1 MEKIKREIDE
11 GINCNYRP
19 ELSFFSHNVVIY
31 HVYVVFLYVKKG
43 SQRTQNTQVRH
54 LKRGLSSFTGTIDPM
69 GCGIVKANQ
78 ENTNG
83 CIRLNAMHLLKQNI
97 FVKFLSNDINLI
109 LNETY
114 C

>member
-1 MEKIKREIDE
+1 
-11 GINCNYRP
+11 
-19 ELSFFSHNVVIY
+19 
-31 HVYVVFLYVKKG
+31 
-43 SQRTQNTQVRH
+43 
-54 LKRGLSSFTGTIDPM
+54 M
-69 GCGIVKANQ
+69 GCGIVNANQ
-78 ENTNG
+78 ENING